1 MSTSLDLWKAQLL
14 AELPGATWEFVQL
27 KLKSVIDSFYAK
39 SGSWIAE
46 LPAINIKADKPTYK
60 LNPQAHTVV
69 MHVLQASWGGQTYY
83 PRHREASGNTFS
95 VPSNG
100 VIELDTTPTEDVTRG
115 LEVTAMLKPMPGCEE
130 FPDDLG
136 NVWYEVIRYG
146 VLGEMQSMA
155 QKPWT
160 DKAESV
166 VNRRR
171 FMAGVAEA
179 RDVARKGYAR
189 IDAPV
194 VFPPWAR

>member
-1 MSTSLDLWKAQLL
+1 MSTSLDLWKSQLL
-14 AELPGATWEFVQL
+14 TELPGATWEFVQL
-27 KLKSVIDSFYAK
+27 KLKSVIDYFYAR
-39 SGSWIAE
+39 SGSWITE
-46 LPAINIKADKPTYK
+46 LPAINLKADKVTYK

-69 MHVLQASWGGQTYY
+69 MHVLKAVWGESTYY
-83 PRHREASGNTFS
+83 PRHRESRGNSFT
-95 VPSNG
+95 VPANG
-100 VIELDTTPTEDVTRG
+100 ELVLDTAPTEDVTRG
-115 LEVTAMLKPMPGCEE
+115 LVVTAMLKPMPGCEE

-136 NVWYEVIRYG
+136 NVWYETIRFG
-146 VLGEMQSMA
+146 VLGEMQAMA

-166 VNRRR
+166 INRKR